1 MYLHLGSQHT
11 QTKLQSGL
19 LTFDCSGVRGW
30 GESGL
35 SGQHAEMYS
44 RHVCPHLVTFHV
56 HISKTQNIHHAIHL
70 CARCCVAESMSLKK
84 SGKKGIVI
92 KIPPFFIY
100 KNKQNKQILNSF
112 FFFRYRPLLLP
123 NSNIVQW
130 HQWSWEAEWQAVSK
144 KMPAVTKYC
153 HCL

>member
-1 MYLHLGSQHT
+1 M
-11 QTKLQSGL
+11 
-19 LTFDCSGVRGW
+19 
-30 GESGL
+30 

-112 FFFRYRPLLLP
+112 FFFVIVPCCSQILTLSSGISCPGRQSGRLCQRRCPLSL
-123 NSNIVQW
+123 SIVIVFDW
-130 HQWSWEAEWQAVSK
+130 TSWLFGGVACRQRK
-144 KMPAVTKYC
+144 
-153 HCL
+153 HG